1 MCGVH
6 EQNVRYTQATPLLLC
21 RSSALALGIS
31 PCYWSSAGRS
41 FVMRSLKPCPEN
53 FDQIV
58 VVLGVGGGG
67 EVNYQMQIVT
77 KLPNGNIQNYQLEM
91 FDSGGGGGG
100 G

>member
-1 MCGVH
+1 
-6 EQNVRYTQATPLLLC
+6 
-21 RSSALALGIS
+21 
-31 PCYWSSAGRS
+31 
-41 FVMRSLKPCPEN
+41 MRSLKPCPEN

-100 G
+100 KLPNANCDQTTKWKITKHTNHKWPILGGGGG